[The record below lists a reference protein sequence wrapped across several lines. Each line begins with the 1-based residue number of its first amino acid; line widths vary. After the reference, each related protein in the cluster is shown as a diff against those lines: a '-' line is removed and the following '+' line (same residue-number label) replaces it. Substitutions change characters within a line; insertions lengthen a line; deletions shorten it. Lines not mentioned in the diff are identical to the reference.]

1 MWDQRSF
8 LRVRTCVTLHKFR
21 NIHFHLLPLQAS
33 KSVKLRK
40 IDFSPVLKRI
50 WYPGFTFLRLR
61 IETKYFPWRI
71 IWCQWDRHEIGC
83 VLRKS
88 FSPTPTQ
95 KIEYSWIEK
104 CLIKEFNRLRN
115 VMISHITTLISLI
128 NFSLGFSLFS
138 KYSYQAVITS

>member
-1 MWDQRSF
+1 MNFINLSSVSWSKRITWQLLCRY
-8 LRVRTCVTLHKFR
+8 VTPTVISTSSDLCDFTQFR

-50 WYPGFTFLRLR
+50 WYPGLTFLGLR
-61 IETKYFPWRI
+61 IETRYFPRRI

-95 KIEYSWIEK
+95 KIEYS
-104 CLIKEFNRLRN
+104 
-115 VMISHITTLISLI
+115 
-128 NFSLGFSLFS
+128 
-138 KYSYQAVITS
+138 